1 MASPPAFAKE
11 SPPPPPMDE
20 MRHADRSATALNP
33 TACAAYACARQQ
45 RIFVCHCIDILHR

>member
-11 SPPPPPMDE
+11 SPPPPMDE